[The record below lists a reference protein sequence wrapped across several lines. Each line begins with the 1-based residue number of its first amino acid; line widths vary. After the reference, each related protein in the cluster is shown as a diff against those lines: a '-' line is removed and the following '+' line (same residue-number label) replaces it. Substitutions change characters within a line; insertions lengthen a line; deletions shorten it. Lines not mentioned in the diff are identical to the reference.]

1 MKRENNNPVSPS
13 SFDMDRFE
21 MNFNNVLVEA
31 VDEALNT
38 LGASIKDALYYHLEK
53 TFSVKKDTIYQN
65 PAKFADGLERIF
77 GLGSKFIEK
86 MILDLISDKTGCKI
100 SPEWQMK
107 SFTENIQE
115 MKKEF
120 IANKAA
126 MK

>member
-1 MKRENNNPVSPS
+1 MKSKNNNHVPS
-13 SFDMDRFE
+13 YGLDMDKLE

-38 LGASIKDALYYHLEK
+38 LGASIKDALYYHLEA
-53 TFSVKKDTIYQN
+53 TFSVKRETIYQN

-86 MILDLISDKTGCKI
+86 MILDLISDKTECKI

-107 SFTENIQE
+107 SFEENIQE

-120 IANKAA
+120 IAK
-126 MK
+126 KQQ

>member
-1 MKRENNNPVSPS
+1 MKSKNDNSVSPYGLN
-13 SFDMDRFE
+13 MDKLE
-21 MNFNNVLVEA
+21 MDFNNMLVEA
-31 VDEALNT
+31 VDDALNT
-38 LGASIKDALYYHLEK
+38 LGASIKDALFYHLEA

-86 MILDLISDKTGCKI
+86 MILDLISDKTSCEI

-107 SFTENIQE
+107 SFAENVQE

-120 IANKAA
+120 IAK
-126 MK
+126 KQQ